1 MRWHLVGA
9 FLLAAA
15 TAASAAPPGDAPAT
29 AGPSGSAVP
38 EDPYSDRGPV
48 TPAQAPS
55 PGPAPSQ
62 QQAPAQD
69 PDSDTSTKP
78 PQAPPAPA
86 KPASEQQPTP
96 PTDKPAPAPV
106 DQPAPRANDTQS
118 SLPAPAIDVASAP
131 PACRSAGKL
140 VGSRDRNAAAAAK
153 ISLAV
158 CVANANLAP
167 LALVDAEA
175 SVRDVD
181 GATAASFAMLDDIA
195 RSADPHWQIIALHAE
210 GDLYASIA
218 QRMMSTVPAGPSPQ
232 LHDTRVALL
241 QPLVQPWLDKSQA
254 AFAEVDRIAKAH
266 PELRQQAIADA
277 VRDSRR
283 RLASR

>member
-1 MRWHLVGA
+1 
-9 FLLAAA
+9 
-15 TAASAAPPGDAPAT
+15 
-29 AGPSGSAVP
+29 
-38 EDPYSDRGPV
+38 V
-48 TPAQAPS
+48 TP
-55 PGPAPSQ
+55 PA
-62 QQAPAQD
+62 
-69 PDSDTSTKP
+69 
-78 PQAPPAPA
+78 APA

-106 DQPAPRANDTQS
+106 DQPAPRTNDKQS
-118 SLPAPAIDVASAP
+118 SLPAPAPIDAASAP

-140 VGSRDRNAAAAAK
+140 VASRDRNAAAAAK
-153 ISLAV
+153 VSLAM

-167 LALVDAEA
+167 LTLVDAEA

-181 GATAASFAMLDDIA
+181 GATAASFAMLDEVA
-195 RSADPHWQIIALHAE
+195 TAGDPHWQIIALHAE

-218 QRMMSTVPAGPSPQ
+218 QRMMATVPAGPSPQ
-232 LHDTRVALL
+232 LHDTRVSLL

-266 PELRQQAIADA
+266 PELRQQAIAEA
-277 VRDSRR
+277 VSDSRR